1 MQALPRRRHLPRRRL
16 QRLPLPHQSLDA
28 SIHLALRDRAP
39 RRVGQHSAVLLL
51 TAAAAAAAAA
61 AAVCHRARRR
71 VRRLRHSLV
80 MRGVGLRVWKGE
92 AVRGGLAAEM
102 PLRTRLAAPG

>member
-39 RRVGQHSAVLLL
+39 RRVGQHSAVLL
-51 TAAAAAAAAA
+51 TAAAAAAA